1 MTLLIGEGNIVYAG
15 QLLHA
20 HIGISEA
27 THIPLG
33 LLITSIFPGI
43 KNGIKDRDKEMEN
56 FEENCDE

>member
-1 MTLLIGEGNIVYAG
+1 MLEREMPRIF
-15 QLLHA
+15 LLHA

-43 KNGIKDRDKEMEN
+43 KNGIKDRDKEMEKL
-56 FEENCDE
+56 EENCDE

>member
-1 MTLLIGEGNIVYAG
+1 MTLLIGEGNIAYAW

-43 KNGIKDRDKEMEN
+43 KNGIKDRDE
-56 FEENCDE
+56 